1 MMINCPDVGYT
12 PNNFKTLVKATK
24 LSKIAFVKRFNL
36 SKAMFYRYQNGE
48 VTMQH
53 SDWVALKD
61 TVEGYIAGNGD

>member
-1 MMINCPDVGYT
+1 MINYPDAGYS
-12 PNNFKTLVKATK
+12 PNNFMTLVKATK
-24 LSKIAFVKRFNL
+24 LSKIAFVKKFGL

-61 TVEGYIAGNGD
+61 AVEVYISGSGD